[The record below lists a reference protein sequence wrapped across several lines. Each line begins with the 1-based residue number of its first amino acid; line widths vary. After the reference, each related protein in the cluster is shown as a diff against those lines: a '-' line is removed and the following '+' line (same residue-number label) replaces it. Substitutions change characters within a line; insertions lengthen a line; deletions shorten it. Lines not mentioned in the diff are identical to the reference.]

1 MILIGADHAGWE
13 LKEKLKTYLIKCNYD
28 IVDVGAYEFDEEDD
42 FSKFVA
48 NLKLAFDNGKDT
60 RIIAIC
66 GSGVGM
72 CIGLNKI
79 KGVRCAVGHTEKEI
93 ELAREHNDI
102 NALALGSRTTSL
114 IKAKKMI
121 EKFLKTKSI
130 GGKYKRRMDEIELK

>member
-79 KGVRCAVGHTEKEI
+79 KWVRCAVGHTEEET

-102 NALALGSRTTSL
+102 NALDLGSRTTSL

-121 EKFLKTKSI
+121 EKFLKTPSI